1 MLRAKFSA
9 DGSKRENSDD
19 VMGWNILAGAG
30 VTTALKIV
38 QWPTSF
44 PTRHYQTK
52 AGYTEK
58 CESIYQSTFPRSLPE
73 SKGHFRKSEKGKSV
87 YKDAQLQYGFSLSKT
102 VEAEGLIPENK
113 NKLQRLIKQLH
124 LHHQW

>member
-38 QWPTSF
+38 QWATTSGGQ
-44 PTRHYQTK
+44 PHQT
-52 AGYTEK
+52 TEK
-58 CESIYQSTFPRSLPE
+58 TVRMFLCHHALFSHNTQFLY
-73 SKGHFRKSEKGKSV
+73 SKLLASSWGGCLGGIHCGDWCR
-87 YKDAQLQYGFSLSKT
+87 YRMQLQSRKKSGVNSKHK
-102 VEAEGLIPENK
+102 A
-113 NKLQRLIKQLH
+113 
-124 LHHQW
+124 W